1 MTRIEKTFPART
13 KTIDQEKGIF
23 EVWISTEGTD
33 RAGDIVRATGARLEN
48 YRKNPV
54 VMYGHDYS
62 IPPIAKALTVDVIPG
77 VGIKSRFKFP
87 TPGIH
92 PLADTIRGLWTEG
105 FINAA
110 SIGFEP
116 IKAVPLDHSRAYGPQ
131 DYTEWELLE
140 YSLVAIPANQ
150 SALRLAYQKTMAKVK
165 NGSLTDQALDLGL
178 EVVKKAVRSGDKYQT
193 RAAVGKLMD
202 LIGAVLGVRNKH

>member
-62 IPPIAKALTVDVIPG
+62 IPPIAKALTVEILPG
-77 VGIKSRFKFP
+77 AGIKSRFKFP

-116 IKAVPLDHSRAYGPQ
+116 IKAVNLDPSRAYGPQ
-131 DYTEWELLE
+131 EYTEWELLE
-140 YSLVAIPANQ
+140 WSIVSIPANQ
-150 SALRLAYQKTMAKVK
+150 SALRLAYQKTLAKVK

-178 EVVKKAVRSGDKYQT
+178 EVVKKAVRSGNIDQT
-193 RAAVGKLMD
+193 TAAVGKFID
-202 LIGAVLGVRNKH
+202 LIKAVLGVRTKY

>member
-33 RAGDIVRATGARLEN
+33 RVGDIVRATGARLEN